1 MSRAICPAP
10 GANGGPCGRPVRT
23 RGTCKEHYQLRVRME
38 EELGREVEIHE
49 LRALR
54 GRHGKMA
61 DEALVMVG
69 VRLHPLVIAELDLV
83 QGQARRAATIRL
95 LLGAWA
101 AKQVGDREGD
111 DARKA
116 AVARMA
122 VGYGAA
128 PAPKRASKG
137 VARR

>member
-1 MSRAICPAP
+1 
-10 GANGGPCGRPVRT
+10 
-23 RGTCKEHYQLRVRME
+23 ME
-38 EELGREVEIHE
+38 AELGREVEIHE

-54 GRHGKMA
+54 GRHGQMS

-83 QGQARRAATIRL
+83 QGQARRAATIRRL
-95 LLGAWA
+95 LSVWA
-101 AKQVGDREGD
+101 AKQVGEREGD

-116 AVARMA
+116 AFARMA

-128 PAPKRASKG
+128 PAPKRGSKG